1 MKGIFFQCRNI
12 FRRAFP
18 YKKLFSLE
26 ISLYYIFLWNH
37 SYPLPPQKSNG
48 RPITENELPEH
59 GFENNVF
66 SIFKKSIIIHKQKTK
81 EINVECVF
89 ISDKD
94 RAKLYV
100 HFFRPK

>member
-18 YKKLFSLE
+18 YKKFFPLE

-59 GFENNVF
+59 GFEN
-66 SIFKKSIIIHKQKTK
+66 IFFNLQKV
-81 EINVECVF
+81 NNN
-89 ISDKD
+89 S
-94 RAKLYV
+94 
-100 HFFRPK
+100 